1 MHENKMQSQ
10 DNIGL
15 LRRHIWENLNLNEIF
30 RFYLSPLSLP
40 TCRAD
45 GGPAIIEGIHFC
57 NDTSICSTYMSVC
70 RFILEPRIPFAAT
83 KLSAFGNLVLWSNL
97 IIWREFDV
105 MIQTDKQ
112 QQSKAIRVGRNDRQ

>member
-40 TCRAD
+40 T
-45 GGPAIIEGIHFC
+45 
-57 NDTSICSTYMSVC
+57 
-70 RFILEPRIPFAAT
+70 
-83 KLSAFGNLVLWSNL
+83 
-97 IIWREFDV
+97 
-105 MIQTDKQ
+105 
-112 QQSKAIRVGRNDRQ
+112 